1 MDSSAYLGV
10 FWRAANF
17 FGGQLPTR
25 PIPPTPCCFPVLA
38 KGDVSTIT
46 PHMLFIC
53 FGQGDVSTSAVR
65 THPLLDVDPNMQ
77 NLTQGM
83 QRGFFAVSRSW
94 PMSVTKKLLLLL
106 T

>member
-17 FGGQLPTR
+17 LVASCNSTHSADPLLFPGLGQ
-25 PIPPTPCCFPVLA
+25 
-38 KGDVSTIT
+38 GDVSTIT